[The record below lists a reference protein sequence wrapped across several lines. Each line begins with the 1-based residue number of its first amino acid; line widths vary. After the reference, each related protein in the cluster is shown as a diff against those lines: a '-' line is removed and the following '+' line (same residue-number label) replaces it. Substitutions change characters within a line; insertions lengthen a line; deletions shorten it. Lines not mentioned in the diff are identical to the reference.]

1 MHRTITIA
9 ILVICYSL
17 IGISQT
23 TNKINRVENYLAKYS
38 DLPASSNCYCST
50 QNEFSIP
57 VSINKKLY
65 PYRGEFAI
73 KSADIALHDRI
84 NSEVYDSLIK
94 ALNYPNSKAS
104 YYGKYW
110 YPSPNL
116 PKNKLVDLVITKL
129 FDEEIDLKYTELTID
144 SEAEPVKN
152 LLVPLQTLKTTQF
165 GRITTYPNLKAHY
178 YRIAIYNTAIEQRD
192 LGIYMQ
198 ITHYFTCQGK
208 TYSVTF
214 NFDHN
219 PLEIE
224 FSEMHHFFS
233 NFGQKC
239 VLKPCGQTELDEL
252 VAIMSLIYSLDFE
265 KLYSELN
272 STEQK
277 LVVNCAV
284 EKIRQLYTCDEFMN
298 STTVGEELEEIAIGC
313 IEYIK
318 L

>member
-1 MHRTITIA
+1 MQKTITIA
-9 ILVICYSL
+9 ILVICHSL
-17 IGISQT
+17 SGISQT
-23 TNKINRVENYLAKYS
+23 TNKIKRVENYLAKYS
-38 DLPASSNCYCST
+38 DLSTSSNCYCST
-50 QNEFSIP
+50 QNEFSTP
-57 VSINKKLY
+57 LFINKKLY

-73 KSADIALHDRI
+73 KSAAITLDDRV
-84 NSEVYDSLIK
+84 NTEVYDSLIK
-94 ALNYPNSKAS
+94 TLNYPNSKAS

-110 YPSPNL
+110 YPSPNV
-116 PKNKLVDLVITKL
+116 PKNKLVDLAIVKL
-129 FDEEIDLKYTELTID
+129 FDEEFDLKYTELTID
-144 SEAEPVKN
+144 SEAKPVSN
-152 LLVPLQTLKTTQF
+152 LLVPRQTLKTTQF
-165 GRITTYPNLKAHY
+165 GKITTYPNLKAHY
-178 YRIAIYNTAIEQRD
+178 YRIAIYDTAIEQRD
-192 LGIYMQ
+192 LGIYIQ
-198 ITHYFTCQGK
+198 ITHYFTWQGK

-214 NFDHN
+214 NFDHD

-239 VLKPCGQTELDEL
+239 VLKPCSQTELDEL
-252 VAIMSLIYSLDFE
+252 VAAMSLIYSLDFT

-272 STEQK
+272 STDKK
-277 LVVNCAV
+277 LVVDCAV